1 MRNKKKSAN
10 NRVYSV
16 HTTSMIRIYKSI
28 KYKRR
33 LRRKEYTPTICSF
46 KISDNS
52 MKYSKMQSMRVKN
65 KLTHNLHCN
74 IYIYIWTSYSKVNKT
89 FYKTY
94 VQIWIKNRLF
104 ILMFYL

>member
-74 IYIYIWTSYSKVNKT
+74 IYIYIYMDE
-89 FYKTY
+89 
-94 VQIWIKNRLF
+94 L
-104 ILMFYL
+104 